1 MYDVDMIEAIKA
13 ALEAA
18 NKTFTERQEDWAKAQ
33 GTVVETEA
41 SLDKVDARI
50 AELTQS
56 LQEAQNGKTVLD
68 NLLKVANAHVDSSV
82 ASCKEAQRV
91 QQELTQMIERV
102 QPKVIVDP
110 ALGTDKKA

>member
-1 MYDVDMIEAIKA
+1 MIEAIKA

-41 SLDKVDARI
+41 SLDRVDARI

-56 LQEAQNGKTVLD
+56 LQEAQNGKTVLV
-68 NLLKVANAHVDSSV
+68 NLLKAANARVDASV
-82 ASCKEAQRV
+82 ISCKEAQRA
-91 QQELTQMIERV
+91 QQDLTQVLERL

-110 ALGTDKKA
+110 ALGTDKPA